1 MESSFFLQFRSYI
14 LIGLINT
21 FISLSIIFL
30 MISYEFGNIFSNFI
44 GFSFGLISSFFLNS
58 KFTFSSITISL
69 NKFILFSLSTGF
81 SYLINLSVLVFCL
94 KILFLPSFISQV
106 LALSTYVIVNF
117 LLLRSLVFRNPK
129 PTYEK

>member
-30 MISYEFGNIFSNFI
+30 MISYGFGNIFSNFI

-69 NKFILFSLSTGF
+69 NKFLLFILSTSF
-81 SYLINLSVLVFCL
+81 SYLINLLILVFCL
-94 KILFLPSFISQV
+94 RILDLPSFISQV
-106 LALSTYVIVNF
+106 FALSTYVVINF
-117 LLLRSLVFRNPK
+117 IILRSLVFRSTNSTHDK
-129 PTYEK
+129 

>member
-106 LALSTYVIVNF
+106 FALSTYVVINF
-117 LLLRSLVFRNPK
+117 LLLRSLVFRNSK
-129 PTYEK
+129 PTYKK